1 MENIELLKHINR
13 IQQDLI
19 KKGIVVDKV
28 VEDLKK
34 LRVFFI
40 DEKLPRIVKIIR
52 LAYEH
57 IEKNKTFNI
66 AIPEDEGNDSEV
78 QLSVD
83 ELRVE
88 SLNYLLSLL
97 QKPTQKLN
105 AEDLDYYMNS
115 FINYTKNH
123 Q

>member
-40 DEKLPRIVKIIR
+40 DEKLPRIVKIVR

-57 IEKNKTFNI
+57 VEKNKTFNI

>member
-1 MENIELLKHINR
+1 MENIELLKLINR

-19 KKGIVVDKV
+19 KKGIVVDKL

-34 LRVFFI
+34 LRAFFI
-40 DEKLPRIVKIIR
+40 AEELPRIVKIVR

-78 QLSVD
+78 ELSVD
-83 ELRVE
+83 ELKIE
-88 SLNYLLSLL
+88 SLNYFISLL

-105 AEDLDYYMNS
+105 AEDLDYYLDALIS
-115 FINYTKNH
+115 YSKN

>member
-40 DEKLPRIVKIIR
+40 DEKLPRIVKIVR

>member
-1 MENIELLKHINR
+1 VENIELLKHINR

-19 KKGIVVDKV
+19 KKGIIVDKL

-40 DEKLPRIVKIIR
+40 DEKLPRIVKIVR

>member
-1 MENIELLKHINR
+1 VENIELLKLINR

-19 KKGIVVDKV
+19 KKGIVVDKL

-34 LRVFFI
+34 LRAFFI
-40 DEKLPRIVKIIR
+40 AEELPRIVKIVR

-78 QLSVD
+78 ELSVD
-83 ELRVE
+83 ELKIE
-88 SLNYLLSLL
+88 SLNYFISLL

-105 AEDLDYYMNS
+105 AEDLDYYLDALIS
-115 FINYTKNH
+115 YSKN

>member
-1 MENIELLKHINR
+1 VENIELLKHINR

-19 KKGIVVDKV
+19 NKGIVVTKV

-34 LRVFFI
+34 LRGFFI
-40 DEKLPRIVKIIR
+40 DEKLPRIVKIVR

-57 IEKNKTFNI
+57 IEKYKSFNI
-66 AIPEDEGNDSEV
+66 AIPEDEGNDSETE
-78 QLSVD
+78 LSSD
-83 ELRVE
+83 ELKVE

-105 AEDLDYYMNS
+105 AEDLDYYLNS
-115 FINYTKNH
+115 FLNYSKNR
-123 Q
+123 

>member
-19 KKGIVVDKV
+19 TKGIVVDKL
-28 VEDLKK
+28 VEDLKT
-34 LRVFFI
+34 LRTFFI
-40 DEKLPRIVKIIR
+40 EEKLPRIVKIVR

-57 IEKNKTFNI
+57 VENNKTFNI
-66 AIPEDEGNDSEV
+66 SIPEDEGNDSEV
-78 QLSVD
+78 ELSID

-88 SLNYLLSLL
+88 SISYLLSLL

-105 AEDLDYYMNS
+105 AEDLDYYMNAFVS
-115 FINYTKNH
+115 YSENH
-123 Q
+123 